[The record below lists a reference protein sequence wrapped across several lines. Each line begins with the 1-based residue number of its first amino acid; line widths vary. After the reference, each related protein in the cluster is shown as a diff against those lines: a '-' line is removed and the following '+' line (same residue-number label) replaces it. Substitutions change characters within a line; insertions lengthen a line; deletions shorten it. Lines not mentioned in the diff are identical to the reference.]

1 VLLRDD
7 SRTASHSK
15 TKTHMVSGV
24 EKRGITTTP
33 SVAPRD
39 DGRRDARGYVTCKP
53 IRFAPALLCHPSYPP
68 TLLRAQNVI
77 FFWSTGLDFCFQM
90 KIVLRK

>member
-1 VLLRDD
+1 MLLRDD

-39 DGRRDARGYVTCKP
+39 DGRRDA
-53 IRFAPALLCHPSYPP
+53 
-68 TLLRAQNVI
+68 
-77 FFWSTGLDFCFQM
+77 
-90 KIVLRK
+90 